1 MLPIGGEKTVKQLEV
16 RKNERNKYCIKKK
29 EEKKTFLVQKN
40 VCDLIEPLS
49 NNPKIL
55 NSYLIFKEK
64 SKTVKIVSGHIFGK
78 MFSLGR
84 GGDEVA
90 GKM

>member
-1 MLPIGGEKTVKQLEV
+1 MTTRAPAVL
-16 RKNERNKYCIKKK
+16 
-29 EEKKTFLVQKN
+29 
-40 VCDLIEPLS
+40 
-49 NNPKIL
+49 
-55 NSYLIFKEK
+55 K

-90 GKM
+90 GKTRLWSYKWPTYQESEQCNLNLSLGLGYIMFLLDFL